1 MVNIIVAMSNFI
13 IIDFMNNVIIFQH
26 DPCEEYIDGLTA
38 QPWWDASQFEWV
50 AGLEVRV

>member
-1 MVNIIVAMSNFI
+1 MVNIIVAMNNFI
-13 IIDFMNNVIIFQH
+13 LNFMDNIILFQH